1 MEKKT
6 IEKMREA
13 VLAYCET
20 VCPNVGDRFDISECA
35 KLLHV
40 VHAGDW
46 HQWQIHCPI
55 FNGGGYTWMAVFK
68 VSPYPSCTDFVD
80 FYRLLGLS
88 ERDAVAD
95 EREEMMKTV
104 DALSAMVSVDPVS
117 FADLEKRLEIALRD
131 LRKECDFSG
140 KLTEENAELE
150 KRNAALVAALED
162 MYLAY
167 GTTVK
172 IGQLNGLRTVQTNI
186 GRDIKHALAAN
197 ENGGVQG

>member
-1 MEKKT
+1 MKT
-6 IEKMREA
+6 VEEMRES

-88 ERDAVAD
+88 ERDAVA
-95 EREEMMKTV
+95 ELREESDKY
-104 DALSAMVSVDPVS
+104 
-117 FADLEKRLEIALRD
+117 F
-131 LRKECDFSG
+131 
-140 KLTEENAELE
+140 TELKAERAKNAV
-150 KRNAALVAALED
+150 LVAALED

-186 GRDIKHALAAN
+186 GRDIKHTLAAN
-197 ENGGVQG
+197 EKGGKGE